1 MKQVYKV
8 LPLLVSSA
16 VLACGNAFA
25 QQKNELGWTMDSAL
39 DQLEKQGREFDTAL
53 ADVEIE
59 WIGRDGSA
67 DRGNKGRIY
76 QNKNGEVRIHIK
88 SPQERIIL
96 IRGHDVMLYDPN
108 KAVVEEFSRTRDA
121 RLEPYTVLGFSHTGG
136 DLERDFLVTFIGED
150 EITNRRVLG
159 LELTPKSDDDRAT
172 VSNIKLWI
180 DQASWLPVRQVITH
194 TPSGQTVTTTYSGT
208 ARNLKLNPDLFRDKW
223 PKGTKK
229 VRR

>member
-1 MKQVYKV
+1 MKQILKT
-8 LPLLVSSA
+8 LPLLGLSA
-16 VLACGNAFA
+16 LLACGQAFA

-39 DQLEKQGREFDTAL
+39 NQLEKQGREFDTAL

-76 QNKNGEVRIHIK
+76 QNKKGEVRIHIK
-88 SPQERIIL
+88 TPQERTVL
-96 IRGHDVMLYDPN
+96 IKGRDVILYDPN
-108 KAVVEEFSRTRDA
+108 KAIVEEFSRTKDN
-121 RLEPYTVLGFSHTGG
+121 RLEPYTVLGFSHTGS
-136 DLERDFLVTFIGED
+136 DLKKDFLVTFIGED

-159 LELTPKSDDDRAT
+159 LELTPKNDRDRAT

-194 TPSGQTVTTTYSGT
+194 TPSGQSVTTTYSGT
-208 ARNLKLNPDLFRDKW
+208 ARNLKLNPDLFRDRW

>member
-1 MKQVYKV
+1 MKPVFNALQ
-8 LPLLVSSA
+8 LAGLLV
-16 VLACGNAFA
+16 VLACSQAFA
-25 QQKNELGWTMDSAL
+25 QQENELGWTMDSAL

-59 WIGRDGSA
+59 WTNRDGST
-67 DRGNKGRIY
+67 DKDNSGRIY
-76 QNKNGEVRIHIK
+76 QNKDGEVRIHIK
-88 SPQERIIL
+88 APQERTVL
-96 IRGHDVMLYDPN
+96 IRGSDVILYDPN
-108 KAVVEEFSRTRDA
+108 KATVQEFSRTRDN
-121 RLEPYTVLGFSHTGG
+121 RLEPYTVLGFSHTGS

-159 LELTPKSDDDRAT
+159 LELTPKSDSDRAH

-180 DQASWLPVRQVITH
+180 DQASWLPVRQIITH
-194 TPSGQTVTTTYSGT
+194 TPSGQSITITYSGT

-229 VRR
+229 VRN